1 MAVRSRKVTRV
12 ELRQVVRYTGA
23 TRDEALAR
31 MRAEPVTPIPPVPD
45 GWDTYGP
52 VVRHLLQPVVVPD
65 PGPSDRIATVRR
77 VALGL
82 LGAPFAAINAGEGP
96 DKDAWD

>member
-1 MAVRSRKVTRV
+1 
-12 ELRQVVRYTGA
+12 
-23 TRDEALAR
+23 
-31 MRAEPVTPIPPVPD
+31 
-45 GWDTYGP
+45 
-52 VVRHLLQPVVVPD
+52 VRHLLQPVVVPD